1 MALVGNMTYHRRAS
15 SPGMALLG
23 NMAYQMRPS
32 LCGMALLGNMT
43 YHRRAALPLAHC
55 HAPFLKAHRLGSG
68 DRRYSMTVILL

>member
-32 LCGMALLGNMT
+32 LCGMALFRKHDLPQKCGFAT
-43 YHRRAALPLAHC
+43 CALSRTL
-55 HAPFLKAHRLGSG
+55 S
-68 DRRYSMTVILL
+68 